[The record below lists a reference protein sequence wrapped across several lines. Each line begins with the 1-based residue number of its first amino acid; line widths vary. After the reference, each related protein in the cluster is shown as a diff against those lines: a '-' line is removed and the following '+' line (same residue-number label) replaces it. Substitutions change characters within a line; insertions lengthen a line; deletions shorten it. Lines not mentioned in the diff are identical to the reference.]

1 MTTPHDDEQLT
12 LPGTDF
18 VSAACPVST
27 GRRLDAELRATV
39 AAVLRRS
46 RWSREQLADAL
57 SVQLGWRVPAATVAN
72 WLAPSHPH
80 RLPAVAIPPLIR
92 LLQDPSVLAVLAADA
107 GYRLVPAGDAP
118 VLDLLELDR
127 REAEIRVARR
137 ALRRQL
143 FGARRRPPHTPR

>member
-1 MTTPHDDEQLT
+1 MI
-12 LPGTDF
+12 
-18 VSAACPVST
+18 
-27 GRRLDAELRATV
+27 
-39 AAVLRRS
+39 
-46 RWSREQLADAL
+46 
-57 SVQLGWRVPAATVAN
+57 RV
-72 WLAPSHPH
+72 
-80 RLPAVAIPPLIR
+80 IPPLIR

-143 FGARRRPPHTPR
+143 FGARR